1 MKAIR
6 TFSMTI
12 VLLVLAG
19 SLWAGGNTQNSSA
32 AGANASP
39 SGISGDLTIWLDNDD
54 WVDTLIETFNRKY
67 PNVKIHYEHVGT
79 TDALGKLLL
88 DGPAGIGADVFSF
101 PHNGM
106 PSAISDGLV
115 EPFDAAAQAKYSAAL
130 LDSSIKTCSY
140 NGKLYAVPLSTE
152 NIALFYNKDLLGNN
166 PVPKSFEELVAFAQK
181 WNNPSQNKWALRWE
195 LGAPYLDY
203 FFLTAFG
210 MKLFGPNMD
219 DYHTPG
225 WDSPEAAKG
234 LDFFRGLRSIYNV
247 NVADADW
254 NSTVTAF
261 QNGEVLF
268 TITGPWAIAD
278 AKKNGVN
285 FGVTKLPTI
294 NGVQPRCFN
303 GNIVAGVSSYSKNF
317 DAAFA
322 FVDFLASPEGQAI
335 QFEKT
340 GKLTTLKDASLVPG
354 ISSDPYLLGI
364 LEQAPYA
371 DPMPTIPEGDFMWTP
386 LTNLFTFAWDNQLT
400 TAAAQAKA
408 IEEYDT
414 LLQLAGK
421 KR

>member
-1 MKAIR
+1 
-6 TFSMTI
+6 MTI

-19 SLWAGGNTQNSSA
+19 SLWAGGNTQNSSTG
-32 AGANASP
+32 GAASP
-39 SGISGDLTIWLDNDD
+39 GGIAGDLTIWVDNDD
-54 WVDTLIETFNRKY
+54 WFDAITVAFNQKY
-67 PNVKIHYEHVGT
+67 PNVKLHYQHVGT
-79 TDALGKLLL
+79 TETVGKLML
-88 DGPAGIGADVFSF
+88 DGPAGIGADVLTF
-101 PHNGM
+101 PHNMIATGI
-106 PSAISDGLV
+106 ADGLL
-115 EPFDAAAQAKYSAAL
+115 EPFDAAPQAKYSAAM
-130 LDSSIKTCSY
+130 LDASIKTCSL

-166 PVPKSFEELVAFAQK
+166 PVPKSFEELITFART

-195 LGAPYLDY
+195 LGSSYLNY
-203 FFLTAFG
+203 FFFTAFG
-210 MKLFGPNMD
+210 MKIFGPNMD
-219 DYHTPG
+219 DYHNPG
-225 WDSPEAAKG
+225 WETPEAAKG
-234 LDFFRGLRSIYNV
+234 ASFFRSLRSIYNV

-294 NGVQPRCFN
+294 NGVQPRSYS

-322 FVDFLASPEGQAI
+322 FVDYLASPEGQI
-335 QFEKT
+335 LQFEKT
-340 GKLTTLKDASLVPG
+340 GKLTTLKDSSLVPG
-354 ISSDPYLLGI
+354 ISQDPYLLGI

-371 DPMPTIPEGDFMWTP
+371 DPMPSIPEGDFMWGPITT
-386 LTNLFTFAWDNQLT
+386 LLTFAWDTQIPI
-400 TAAAQAKA
+400 AEAQAKA

-414 LLQLAGK
+414 SLQLAGK